1 MTLRF
6 AFASGKAGRAALLHP
21 SSICIGNF
29 VFKHVAGK
37 IAVPWSCKN

>member
-1 MTLRF
+1 MTPRF

-21 SSICIGNF
+21 SAICIENF

-37 IAVPWSCKN
+37 SAVPWNCKN